1 MLGKYPMTRQALPL
15 SLPEGAAVTRAEAA
29 AVFTPRRCL
38 RRDMAAAYASVSPTK
53 FDAMVKD
60 GRMPR
65 PFRIDG
71 CVLWDVRQLDL
82 AIDAL
87 MDQDDGATG
96 WGL

>member
-1 MLGKYPMTRQALPL
+1 
-15 SLPEGAAVTRAEAA
+15 VTRAEAA